1 MIRIIPNVRSQSGI
15 EKTTD
20 VKIPIPRGSEL
31 DQ

>member
-1 MIRIIPNVRSQSGI
+1 MIRIIPNVRSQSRI

-20 VKIPIPRGSEL
+20 VEIPISRGSEL